1 MKRLIV
7 IIAIVA
13 SLASMSA
20 QSRKGVSILGDS
32 YSTFQGFVTPDSNFL
47 WYFTTPNPELTDV
60 NAVTQT
66 WWHRLI
72 KDQGWRLCLNNSLSG
87 STICN
92 TGYNGEDYS
101 GRSFIA
107 RMKNLGSPD
116 IIFIFGGTNDSW
128 ANAPIG
134 EYVYDNWT
142 PQQLYSVKPAIAY
155 MLSTMVDYYPGT
167 DIYFIIN
174 SELKPEI
181 NESITSLCERY
192 GVTPIMLHD
201 IDKKAGHPS
210 IKGMEQIAEQ
220 VKQHLKQ

>member
-72 KDQGWRLCLNNSLSG
+72 KDQGWRLCLNNSFSG

-155 MLSTMVDYYPGT
+155 MLSAMVDYYPGT

>member
-1 MKRLIV
+1 MHRHFGL
-7 IIAIVA
+7 
-13 SLASMSA
+13 
-20 QSRKGVSILGDS
+20 
-32 YSTFQGFVTPDSNFL
+32 TP
-47 WYFTTPNPELTDV
+47 
-60 NAVTQT
+60 
-66 WWHRLI
+66 
-72 KDQGWRLCLNNSLSG
+72 
-87 STICN
+87 
-92 TGYNGEDYS
+92 
-101 GRSFIA
+101 
-107 RMKNLGSPD
+107 
-116 IIFIFGGTNDSW
+116 
-128 ANAPIG
+128 
-134 EYVYDNWT
+134 
-142 PQQLYSVKPAIAY
+142 Y

>member
-1 MKRLIV
+1 
-7 IIAIVA
+7 
-13 SLASMSA
+13 
-20 QSRKGVSILGDS
+20 
-32 YSTFQGFVTPDSNFL
+32 
-47 WYFTTPNPELTDV
+47 
-60 NAVTQT
+60 
-66 WWHRLI
+66 
-72 KDQGWRLCLNNSLSG
+72 
-87 STICN
+87 
-92 TGYNGEDYS
+92 
-101 GRSFIA
+101 
-107 RMKNLGSPD
+107 MKNLGSPD

-134 EYVYDNWT
+134 EYVYENWT
-142 PQQLYSVKPAIAY
+142 PQQLYSVRPAMAY